1 MFASAANYNRSDP
14 DGPVWLRDVEC
25 TGSADSLFGCY
36 DYNPDTQS
44 CKASQDIGVVCSTRG
59 KEHVLAKILASNYEI
74 SSIHVLHEKI

>member
-1 MFASAANYNRSDP
+1 MTYIYFIGSEAVFASAANYNRSDP

-36 DYNPDTQS
+36 DYNPDTRS

-59 KEHVLAKILASNYEI
+59 KEHVQYFVSKNI
-74 SSIHVLHEKI
+74 S